1 MKRLMWIS
9 RACLISAVCLG
20 TAGAAFAQAT
30 QSVSAVADVT
40 FDACSGQGCQPAITP
55 TPGPTPGATEP
66 QCNNGA
72 GPNPATISVTVSL
85 CQVNGVLRGVGT
97 GKGFQVGRTYVS
109 LLYKN
114 PSTGTCSRAPDGL
127 TPLPL
132 QNAADPSVDNDFAS
146 MMLGIWAVS
155 PDGSGI
161 LIVNKQAPV
170 TGLQNYRTVSV
181 REMQVPNAACY
192 RADLDPAPQ
201 LNALRACGSLRF
213 GPACAAANVCEA
225 LCAANTRVCETIKF
239 IGSLFG
245 NTANLCEPVPS
256 PPPININ

>member
-1 MKRLMWIS
+1 MERSMWIS
-9 RACLISAVCLG
+9 RACLISALYLG

-30 QSVSAVADVT
+30 QNISAVAEVT
-40 FDACSGQGCQPAITP
+40 TGACSGAACKAGD
-55 TPGPTPGATEP
+55 
-66 QCNNGA
+66 CNNGA
-72 GPNPATISVTVSL
+72 GPNPASISVTVSL

-97 GKGFQVGRTYVS
+97 GQGFQFGRTYVS

-114 PSTGTCSRAPDGL
+114 PNTGTCSRAPDNL

-132 QNAADPSVDNDFAS
+132 TSAADPSVDSDFAS
-146 MMLGIWAVS
+146 MMLGIWVVS

-161 LIVNKQAPV
+161 LIVNKEAPV
-170 TGLQNYRTVSV
+170 SGLQNYRTVSV

-201 LNALRACGSLRF
+201 LNALRACGSLQF

-245 NTANLCEPVPS
+245 NTMNLCEPVPS
-256 PPPININ
+256 PTPIIIN